1 MNRSLPTNTIPGQTL
16 CICPLSLV
24 GFIRVDG
31 TDAEDFLHG
40 QLSQDLQAL
49 APNSAPLAAWHSAA
63 GRVRAIFRVL
73 RMGEGWLLITE
84 RELVASITADLQ
96 KYVLRADIRLR
107 DAGDRWRAAALL
119 GDSDRWLEQHQIEL
133 GADAGQRA
141 VVNGLSWL
149 RLGPRLVHAI
159 GPSGSI
165 DELAIELPRG
175 TNDDV
180 ALAEISLGLPRLT
193 RELQD
198 RFIPQMLNLDLL
210 GALDENKGCYPG
222 QEIIARTQNLGSVKR
237 RMLRF
242 SGDWNRIPQ
251 AGTVIR
257 DEAGTVVGDI
267 IRSSEATESQ
277 EILAVTRLDSLDGKL
292 VSEAEPNVALRRESL
307 PYEI

>member
-1 MNRSLPTNTIPGQTL
+1 MNRSVPTNTIPGHTL
-16 CICPLSLV
+16 CLCPLSLL

-40 QLSQDLQAL
+40 QLSQDLRAL
-49 APNSAPLAAWHSAA
+49 SPNNAPLAAWHSAA

-73 RMGEGWLLITE
+73 RVDEGWLLVTE
-84 RELVASITADLQ
+84 SDLAASVTADLQ
-96 KYVLRADIRLR
+96 KYVLRDDVSLR
-107 DAGDRWRAAALL
+107 DVGDRWQAAALL

-133 GADAGQRA
+133 GADAGQRV

-159 GPSGSI
+159 GPTSSI
-165 DELAIELPRG
+165 GAIAGELPRG
-175 TNDDV
+175 TSDDV
-180 ALAEISLGLPRLT
+180 SLAEISLGLPRLT
-193 RELQD
+193 PELQD

-222 QEIIARTQNLGSVKR
+222 QEIIARTQNLGAVKR

-242 SGDWNRIPQ
+242 SADLTRIPE

-257 DEAGTVVGDI
+257 DEAGAVVGDI
-267 IRSSEATESQ
+267 IRSSEATQSR

-292 VSEAEPNVALRRESL
+292 VSETEPNVVLLREPL
-307 PYEI
+307 PYEL